1 MLWCISLLLS
11 QSDLMLMLC
20 YGLCQVVNGRARHD
34 TADFTSSR
42 SFKWDRRRDGAA
54 GGPKPIFK

>member
-1 MLWCISLLLS
+1 MLLL
-11 QSDLMLMLC
+11 LVVCL
-20 YGLCQVVNGRARHD
+20 VVNGRARHD

-54 GGPKPIFK
+54 AGPKPIFK